1 MKIRFP
7 FAIPALIA
15 VFALTGCAQLSAGL
29 EELNGA
35 IGKANT
41 ALSGSGLS
49 GTAGQSYTVA
59 DKITNQYE
67 IRNLKL
73 TINKISDSR
82 TDVKFDGQAFNKTNK
97 LLNVA
102 IVVPVYDKQNYYVTS
117 VRAEVNLPPGEK
129 SRVDTTAPFSLEDGH
144 RLNTEK
150 TKFTVSTY

>member
-7 FAIPALIA
+7 FAVPALIA
-15 VFALTGCAQLSAGL
+15 VSVLTGCAQINAGL

-35 IGKANT
+35 LGKANA

-49 GTAGQSYTVA
+49 NVTGQSYTIP
-59 DKITNQYE
+59 DKVTAQYE

-73 TINKISDSR
+73 TLNKVSDSR

-129 SRVDTTAPFSLEDGH
+129 SRVDKIAPFALEDGH
-144 RLNTEK
+144 HLNTQK
-150 TKFTVSTY
+150 TKFTVATY